1 MNRKRAGLIA
11 SMVIFGTIGLVRRGI
26 PYPSSVIALARG
38 IIGVAFLLGVIAL
51 RKDHPDRKGLKKKV
65 PTLVISGVF
74 IGFNWILLFEAYRY
88 TTVSVA
94 TVCYYMAPI
103 FMILASPFVLKEK
116 LKLRKGLCAA
126 AALLGVVLVSGVS
139 VRSGVTGF
147 AGILYGLGA
156 AVLYAVV
163 ILMNQT
169 VSDVDPV
176 DRTAIQL
183 GAGALALLPYVLLTV
198 DVTALPADGQGIALL
213 LTAGIV
219 HTGFAYALYF
229 GSIQGLPTQTVAIMS
244 YIDPVVALLL
254 SAVVLS
260 ERMSVPAMIGVVLVI
275 GAALVS
281 ELEPKQRAA

>member
-147 AGILYGLGA
+147 AGILCGLGA

-176 DRTAIQL
+176 NRTAIQL